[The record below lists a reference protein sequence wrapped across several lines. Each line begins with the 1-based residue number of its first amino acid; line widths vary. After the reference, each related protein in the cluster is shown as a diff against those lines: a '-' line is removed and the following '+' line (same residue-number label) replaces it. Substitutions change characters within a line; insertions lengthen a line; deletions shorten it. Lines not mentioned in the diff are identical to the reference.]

1 MATQPIPSL
10 VLTLPTPE
18 LPASPVFLQRSP
30 ITVHKFVA
38 AAEAP
43 SPLLPPDGQLPRPV
57 PSLEFCPDCVLVHPD
72 SGLLCYA
79 CDQQWLACKV
89 WYQANDGGR
98 RQRLT
103 EPYIKPAESNAT
115 NRALMDLLQAPTGN
129 GSSYGLG
136 IRAGPQVVVSKSR
149 FRKLAPLL
157 AMATA
162 ESSMSVIYREEVLP
176 AARRTLATI
185 NLRALAVLPRKLMAL
200 LLDVLARNVRLLGR
214 FLRALAELNL
224 RVGLGCDTPDYSECL
239 WVMTTEESVD
249 GIQLVARAARTTSRF
264 LEHLED

>member
-1 MATQPIPSL
+1 MAAQPIPSL
-10 VLTLPTPE
+10 VLTLPTPQ

-30 ITVHKFVA
+30 ITVHQFIA

-43 SPLLPPDGQLPRPV
+43 SAPLPPDGHPLRPV
-57 PSLEFCPDCVLVHPD
+57 PSMEFCPDCVLVHPD
-72 SGLLCYA
+72 SSLLCHS

-115 NRALMDLLQAPTGN
+115 NRALMDLLQAPTGS

-162 ESSMSVIYREEVLP
+162 ESSMSIIYREEVLP
-176 AARRTLATI
+176 VARRALSAV
-185 NLRALAVLPRKLMAL
+185 NLRALAILPRKLWAIL
-200 LLDVLARNVRLLGR
+200 VDVLAHNIRLLGP
-214 FLRALAELNL
+214 FLHALAELNL
-224 RVGLGCDTPDYSECL
+224 HVGLGCDTPDYSECL
-239 WVMTTEESVD
+239 WMMTEESANNV
-249 GIQLVARAARTTSRF
+249 QLVARATQTTSRF
-264 LEHLED
+264 LEHLGD

>member
-10 VLTLPTPE
+10 VLTLPTPQ
-18 LPASPVFLQRSP
+18 LPASPVFVQRSP
-30 ITVHKFVA
+30 ITVHKFIT

-43 SPLLPPDGQLPRPV
+43 PNPLPSEGQAQRPAPPM
-57 PSLEFCPDCVLVHPD
+57 EFCHDCVLVHPD

-103 EPYIKPAESNAT
+103 EPYIKPAESTAT

-162 ESSMSVIYREEVLP
+162 ESSMSIIYREEVLP
-176 AARRTLATI
+176 AARRMLSAI
-185 NLRALAVLPRKLMAL
+185 NLHALAVLPRKLIAIFV
-200 LLDVLARNVRLLGR
+200 DTLAHNLRRLGR
-214 FLRALAELNL
+214 FLQTLVELNL

-239 WVMTTEESVD
+239 WMLTEESVD
-249 GIQLVARAARTTSRF
+249 GIQLIARAARTTSRF

>member
-1 MATQPIPSL
+1 MAAQPIPSL
-10 VLTLPTPE
+10 VLTLPTPQ

-30 ITVHKFVA
+30 ITVHQYIS

-43 SPLLPPDGQLPRPV
+43 FAPLPLDGQSFRPV
-57 PSLEFCPDCVLVHPD
+57 PSMEFCRDCVLVHPD
-72 SGLLCYA
+72 SNLLCHS

-115 NRALMDLLQAPTGN
+115 NRALMDLLQAPTGS

-136 IRAGPQVVVSKSR
+136 IRAGPQAGVSRSR

-162 ESSMSVIYREEVLP
+162 ESSLSIIYREEVLP
-176 AARRTLATI
+176 VARRVLSAV
-185 NLRALAVLPRKLMAL
+185 NLRALAILPRKILAILMNI
-200 LLDVLARNVRLLGR
+200 LARNIRLLGR
-214 FLRALAELNL
+214 FLHALAELNL
-224 RVGLGCDTPDYSECL
+224 HVGLGCDTPDYSECL
-239 WVMTTEESVD
+239 WMMTEESADNV
-249 GIQLVARAARTTSRF
+249 QLATRATRTTSRF
-264 LEHLED
+264 LEHLRD